1 MSEPLFLM
9 RNQHVSSCGE
19 PPVYTNDVA
28 GRYHGYF
35 ENRHGEQWV
44 FEYDRAT
51 GHSTLRG
58 GDAGWAET
66 YEVIDGAAVGL
77 VLDEDERQ
85 WLRACWSATTGRRQP
100 P

>member
-19 PPVYTNDVA
+19 PPCYTNDVA

-35 ENRHGEQWV
+35 ENRHGDQWV
-44 FEYDRAT
+44 FVYDRAI
-51 GHSTLRG
+51 GQGTLRG
-58 GDAGWAET
+58 GGAGWTER

-77 VLDEDERQ
+77 VLDDDERQ
-85 WLRACWSATTGRRQP
+85 WLGGVNK
-100 P
+100 